1 METNKETDK
10 NLESTFTGSL
20 QSFTLISILFGKL
33 VSHFLSSGGQESLV
47 QVSIKHWWQCPIHGN
62 LNLISLG
69 CYLGQ
74 WSFLKHC
81 PLTSCGDSNVQPGL
95 RTDALETWVSKEN
108 EDK

>member
-47 QVSIKHWWQCPIHGN
+47 QVSIKH
-62 LNLISLG
+62 
-69 CYLGQ
+69 
-74 WSFLKHC
+74 
-81 PLTSCGDSNVQPGL
+81 
-95 RTDALETWVSKEN
+95 
-108 EDK
+108 